1 MSDDS
6 APTGTDHRAVL
17 FDMDGVLVDSERYWV
32 ELERERILPA
42 AVEEPVDPAE
52 ITGMNVSDLYG
63 YLRDRYEVRESRE
76 AFVER
81 YDEAARRVY
90 GESVALLPGFESLTS
105 ALVDAGVGL
114 ALVSSSPVRWIGIV
128 TERFGIDAFDT
139 VVSADHVERGKP
151 APDVYELAVE
161 RLGVDAGD
169 AVAVEDSTHGVTAAT
184 GAGCYC
190 IGYAVR
196 GSAGLSGAD
205 RAVDTPRGLRRAVR
219 EAVGLGT

>member
-6 APTGTDHRAVL
+6 PSTGTDHRAVL

-32 ELERERILPA
+32 ELEREILPA

-52 ITGMNVSDLYG
+52 ITGMNVCDLYD
-63 YLRDRYEVRESRE
+63 YLRERYEVRESRE

-90 GESVALLPGFESLTS
+90 GESVALLPGFESLAA
-105 ALVDAGVGL
+105 ALA
-114 ALVSSSPVRWIGIV
+114 
-128 TERFGIDAFDT
+128 DAFDA

-151 APDVYELAVE
+151 APDVYELAVD
-161 RLGVDAGD
+161 RLGVDAGE
-169 AVAVEDSTHGVTAAT
+169 AVAVEDSTHGVAAAT
-184 GAGCYC
+184 GAGCSC
-190 IGYAVR
+190 IGYAAR
-196 GSAGLSGAD
+196 DSAGLSEAD
-205 RAVDTPRGLRRAVR
+205 RGVDTPAGLRRAVR

>member
-1 MSDDS
+1 MSDD
-6 APTGTDHRAVL
+6 AVPTGTDHRAVL

-52 ITGMNVSDLYG
+52 ITGMNVSDLYD
-63 YLRDRYEVRESRE
+63 YLRERYEVRESRE

-81 YDEAARRVY
+81 YDEAAWQVY
-90 GESVALLPGFESLTS
+90 GESVALLPGFESLAA
-105 ALVDAGVGL
+105 ALADAGVGL
-114 ALVSSSPVRWIGIV
+114 ALVSSSPVRWIEMV
-128 TERFGIDAFDT
+128 TERFGLDAFDA

-151 APDVYELAVE
+151 VPDVYELAVD
-161 RLGVDAGD
+161 RLGVDAGE
-169 AVAVEDSTHGVTAAT
+169 AVAVEDSTHGVAAAT
-184 GAGCYC
+184 NAGCSC
-190 IGYAVR
+190 IGYATR

-205 RAVDTPRGLRRAVR
+205 RVLDTPAGLRRAVR